1 LSGTY
6 SFKLFLLLIYVG
18 IGSSGGT
25 LSTIL
30 ETVNLVKR
38 FGGLVAVNNVS
49 IKVRRNTLTLLIGP
63 NGAGKTTLVNV
74 CTGVLKPDGGRVLFN
89 PHGDGG
95 RVLDITGWP
104 SHKIYRTGFVRTFQI
119 PQPFLALTVLEN
131 VLVALGGR
139 GENPLVAPVRRLW
152 VRDEEERVRK
162 AFEILKRVGLDK
174 YWDYEAYRLGA
185 GQLKMLEVARALA
198 TGAKLIALDEPIGG
212 TDPAYASEIFRYIR
226 GLLKVM
232 DVTFLVI
239 EHRIDIALPYAD
251 YVYVMDRGQVI
262 AEGNPD
268 VVAKDPRVI
277 QVYIGE

>member
-1 LSGTY
+1 
-6 SFKLFLLLIYVG
+6 
-18 IGSSGGT
+18 
-25 LSTIL
+25 
-30 ETVNLVKR
+30 
-38 FGGLVAVNNVS
+38 
-49 IKVRRNTLTLLIGP
+49 
-63 NGAGKTTLVNV
+63 
-74 CTGVLKPDGGRVLFN
+74 
-89 PHGDGG
+89 
-95 RVLDITGWP
+95 
-104 SHKIYRTGFVRTFQI
+104 
-119 PQPFLALTVLEN
+119 
-131 VLVALGGR
+131 
-139 GENPLVAPVRRLW
+139 
-152 VRDEEERVRK
+152 VRK

-185 GQLKMLEVARALA
+185 GQLKMLEVVRALA

-232 DVTFLVI
+232 DVTLLVI

>member
-1 LSGTY
+1 MSY
-6 SFKLFLLLIYVG
+6 
-18 IGSSGGT
+18 
-25 LSTIL
+25 IL

-49 IKVRRNTLTLLIGP
+49 IRVRRNAITMLIGP

-74 CTGVLKPDGGRVLFN
+74 CTGVLRPDGGKVYFN
-89 PHGDGG
+89 PYNDES
-95 RVLDITGWP
+95 RKLDITGWS
-104 SHKIYRTGFVRTFQI
+104 SHRVYRAGFVRTFQI

-131 VLVALGGR
+131 VLVALGGK
-139 GENPLVAPVRRLW
+139 GENPLVAPVRRTW
-152 VRDEEERVRK
+152 VREEEGRVRK
-162 AFEILKRVGLDK
+162 AFEILKKVGLDS

-212 TDPAYASEIFRYIR
+212 TDPAYASEIFKYIR

-262 AEGNPD
+262 AEGSPD
-268 VVAKDPRVI
+268 VVAKDPKVI